1 MGRWLIPSD
10 APQGRDAERIVVLGY
25 QFWQRY
31 YGGDPG
37 VVGRTIQLVR
47 KNYEIVGVMPPR
59 FRWREADLYMP
70 LAVKFEP
77 NIYYGV
83 NLRIKPGVSVA
94 DANADLQPILERFAK
109 ETPGRYPDT
118 FRVHL
123 RSIVELYAR
132 PMGPKLLSAAG
143 RGGVAAARRLRQ
155 RVDPAARARRPSSAG
170 AVGSRGARRR
180 PGAHRAATPD
190 GGPGD
195 CHRRHRVR
203 RC

>member
-1 MGRWLIPSD
+1 MGRWLIPAD
-10 APQGRDAERIVVLGY
+10 APQGQDAERVVVLGY

-31 YGGDPG
+31 YAGDPG

-47 KNYEIVGVMPPR
+47 KNYQIVGVMPPR
-59 FRWREADLYMP
+59 FRWREADIYMP

-83 NLRIKPGVSVA
+83 TLRIRPGVSVA
-94 DANADLQPILERFAK
+94 DANADLQPILQQFAK

-132 PMGPKLLSAAG
+132 PMGPKLLSAA
-143 RGGVAAARRLRQ
+143 RARWRRCCSSAAPTCRSCCSCVARIDSRSWPSARRSAPDVAASCG
-155 RVDPAARARRPSSAG
+155 SS
-170 AVGSRGARRR
+170 
-180 PGAHRAATPD
+180 
-190 GGPGD
+190 
-195 CHRRHRVR
+195 
-203 RC
+203 